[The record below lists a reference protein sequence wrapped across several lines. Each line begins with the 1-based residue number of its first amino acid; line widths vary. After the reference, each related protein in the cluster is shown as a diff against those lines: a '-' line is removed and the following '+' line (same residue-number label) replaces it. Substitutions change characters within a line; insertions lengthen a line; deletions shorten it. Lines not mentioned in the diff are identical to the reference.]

1 MQDNKTFASLTPT
14 LLARKGG
21 ARPAMRPQIQ
31 PLHAFHENAARDWQD
46 DLGWN
51 DMGAPADNDGGDVQP
66 VTGEVVAFDPALAA
80 QARAARPA
88 RPEVLRQQEAI
99 AERIAPAPAIQH
111 TPAGESATV
120 RRSALADGRRAAFT
134 LRLDSERH
142 LQASPR
148 LHRCQPQRPADR
160 HRGSRPAHRRH
171 AGYRR
176 PRRSRAQAA
185 LTHADYRGHTT

>member
-142 LQASPR
+142 LHLR
-148 LHRCQPQRPADR
+148 LACTVANRSAQQIVTEALDRLIADMPDIADLAAAVRKR
-160 HRGSRPAHRRH
+160 H
-171 AGYRR
+171 
-176 PRRSRAQAA
+176 
-185 LTHADYRGHTT
+185 